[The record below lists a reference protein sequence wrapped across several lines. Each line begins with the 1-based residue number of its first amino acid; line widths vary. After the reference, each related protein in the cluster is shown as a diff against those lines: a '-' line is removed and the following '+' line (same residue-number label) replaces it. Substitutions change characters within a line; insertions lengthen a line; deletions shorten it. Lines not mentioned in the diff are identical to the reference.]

1 MLAQSRVITTPIAEP
16 DPDDRVCPKCGTRN
30 ESGALIRRQYRCAG
44 CGLELAHLDMAANGA
59 VRGVFG
65 WVLDRGVVVHERYQ
79 IVAVLGKGGFGV
91 TYLVDDIRLAGKRRA
106 LKEIPGLLFDEYETR
121 LLGRL
126 THPAIPDIIDR
137 FDADGMVYLVLEF
150 GGSRTLRIEMDRQGG
165 RLPVFVLL
173 PWIEQ
178 VCAALVYLHSQDPPV
193 IHRDLKPEN
202 ILLDDNDRVMLIDFG
217 IAKESNEQNATRT
230 LGRAVTHGFSPPEQV
245 LGTGTDV
252 RSDVYALGAILY
264 CAITGRVPPAAHER
278 ITGTVFEPPSR
289 FFPEIPVLLDTAI
302 CQALEL
308 NLQKRQQ
315 SIAELAQC
323 LALVCSGGASARTVV
338 AARPAPLPSDTR
350 ASEAVRLDTVKFPST
365 RQSQRATAVASVREP
380 PPAEPSPPP
389 PRQAWKWVGIGFA
402 GFALAGASG
411 WLYWRNV
418 NPDSRREPPKE
429 IVSPARSVPPQAQ
442 TPEGPA
448 SPLSSGPASASLP
461 PPTPAPVAAPVVTDT
476 TGAGGPHAAPT
487 QSLAPPAALPQ
498 EQPASAVG
506 TPISGPGAPAQAVLP
521 SAQPPPRPTRFAPD
535 GLPSVFS
542 SEQKPAGAADARPRE
557 SLMDE
562 YEKYRA
568 QQSQPATSAPQPPS
582 APTANMKP
590 AMAKPTRSVKPTI
603 PKAPARAARI
613 QKPTTTSRA
622 PQQAP
627 PSSPFVVRD
636 KGVRRTD

>member
-1 MLAQSRVITTPIAEP
+1 MPAQSLLITTPSAASV
-16 DPDDRVCPKCGTRN
+16 PDDRVCPKCQTRN
-30 ESGALIRRQYRCAG
+30 ESVALARRQYRCAG

-217 IAKESNEQNATRT
+217 IAKESNEENVTRT
-230 LGRAVTHGFSPPEQV
+230 LGRAVTLGFSPPEQV

-264 CAITGRVPPAAHER
+264 CAITGKVPPAAHER

-289 FFPEIPVLLDTAI
+289 FFPEIPALLDAAI

-338 AARPAPLPSDTR
+338 AAGPTVLPSDLRPT
-350 ASEAVRLDTVKFPST
+350 EAVRLATVEFPST
-365 RQSQRATAVASVREP
+365 RQSQRPTALASVRELP
-380 PPAEPSPPP
+380 LVEPPP
-389 PRQAWKWVGIGFA
+389 PSRQQAWKWVAIGLA
-402 GFALAGASG
+402 GAALAGASG
-411 WLYWRNV
+411 WLYWRSI
-418 NPDSRREPPKE
+418 NPDPSPEPPQE
-429 IVSPARSVPPQAQ
+429 IVSPA
-442 TPEGPA
+442 
-448 SPLSSGPASASLP
+448 
-461 PPTPAPVAAPVVTDT
+461 PVTAPVVKDITS
-476 TGAGGPHAAPT
+476 AGGHNAAPA
-487 QSLAPPAALPQ
+487 QPLAPPVALPQ
-498 EQPASAVG
+498 NQPDSASGA
-506 TPISGPGAPAQAVLP
+506 PIVTPGAPAQAAL
-521 SAQPPPRPTRFAPD
+521 PPPSTRFAPD

-542 SEQKPAGAADARPRE
+542 SEQPPAAAADDRPRE

-562 YEKYRA
+562 YDKYHT
-568 QQSQPATSAPQPPS
+568 QQSQPVTAASQPPS
-582 APTANMKP
+582 ATTAN
-590 AMAKPTRSVKPTI
+590 VKPTTAKAARSLKSTI
-603 PKAPARAARI
+603 TKAPAPAARV
-613 QKPTTTSRA
+613 QKQTRTARA
-622 PQQAP
+622 PRPAS
-627 PSSPFVVRD
+627 PSSSFVVRD